1 MARCQIES
9 ADAKLSGTDSRV
21 GTHIRENRCILLAI
35 LDEGLLLLSGA
46 FNAGRHREPR
56 PTAGTRMKAFVS
68 LLLGTWLLIGWTPS
82 VWACC
87 TSALSCVAAVASAG
101 TTCIVD
107 AALSAL
113 QIARGQ
119 LEKDRTTRQREF
131 DEALRQMSEETTAT
145 VTQAQQSADEA
156 MRSLRAADAE
166 ARRITGEDK
175 AAIRASLDQSVVQ
188 QAPPLSGPPQ
198 ATSQA
203 NRLARL
209 GTAAAGS
216 RIAGIPSGQTSSS
229 PTTDPLLER
238 QRLLADGSLES
249 MQRMIE
255 SELRKA
261 TQINGQ
267 QLTTAKQAA
276 VAQRAA
282 VQQQLH
288 NTFNDVV
295 ILGVDGLIV
304 AITQFLRAQ
313 NILEAPKFI
322 VVVVA
327 EMATLIERYQ
337 RQLEPALRSAGT
349 QLAQQLD
356 PVRAAAAMMQQH
368 AMKAGQILAQMQ
380 QAVRLQTAAERQATM
395 AAVANNPSAIP
406 TRASVQLKTPPLL
419 SMTSQRMI
427 ATVANLKTDLQ
438 RVTTAPPPVNLTAIQ
453 SNMRASFD
461 QAFRGQTPA
470 QIGTTRDRLLQ
481 EARSKYGSDRNLLT
495 AMEQTIYQEARI
507 RGGT

>member
-1 MARCQIES
+1 
-9 ADAKLSGTDSRV
+9 
-21 GTHIRENRCILLAI
+21 
-35 LDEGLLLLSGA
+35 
-46 FNAGRHREPR
+46 
-56 PTAGTRMKAFVS
+56 MKASIS
-68 LLLGTWLLIGWTPS
+68 LLLGIWLFIGWTPP

-87 TSALSCVAAVASAG
+87 NSALSCVAAVASAG
-101 TTCIVD
+101 ATCVVD

-113 QIARGQ
+113 QIAKGQ
-119 LEKDRTTRQREF
+119 LEKDRASRQLEF
-131 DEALRQMSEETTAT
+131 DEALRQINNETTAT
-145 VTQAQQSADEA
+145 VAQAQQTADEA

-175 AAIRASLDQSVVQ
+175 AALRVSLDQSVIQ

-198 ATSQA
+198 ATTQF
-203 NRLARL
+203 NRLAGL
-209 GTAAAGS
+209 GTQAAGS
-216 RIAGIPSGQTSSS
+216 RIAGIPSGQTSSG
-229 PTTDPLLER
+229 PATDPLLKR
-238 QRLLADGSLES
+238 QKLLADGSLES

-282 VQQQLH
+282 VQQQLR

-295 ILGVDGLIV
+295 ILGVDALVI
-304 AITQFLRAQ
+304 AITQFLKAQ
-313 NILEAPKFI
+313 NVLEAPKFI

-356 PVRAAAAMMQQH
+356 PVRAAAAMIQQH

-380 QAVRLQTAAERQATM
+380 QAVRMQTAAERQATM
-395 AAVANNPSAIP
+395 AAVANIPSVVP
-406 TRASVQLKTPPLL
+406 TRASVRLQAPAHL
-419 SMTSQRMI
+419 SMTSQRMMT
-427 ATVANLKTDLQ
+427 TVGNLKTDLQ
-438 RVTTAPPPVNLTAIQ
+438 RVTTLPPPVNLPAIQ
-453 SNMRASFD
+453 SNMRSSFN

-481 EARSKYGSDRNLLT
+481 EARAKYEADRNLLA
-495 AMEQTIYQEARI
+495 AMEQTIVREARV
-507 RGGT
+507 RGGM

>member
-1 MARCQIES
+1 MNGS
-9 ADAKLSGTDSRV
+9 GLSTG
-21 GTHIRENRCILLAI
+21 H
-35 LDEGLLLLSGA
+35 
-46 FNAGRHREPR
+46 
-56 PTAGTRMKAFVS
+56 RMKTPLS
-68 LLLGTWLLIGWTPS
+68 LLLGIWLFIGWTPP

-87 TSALSCVAAVASAG
+87 NSALSCVAAVASAG
-101 TTCIVD
+101 ATCVVD

-113 QIARGQ
+113 QIAKGQ
-119 LEKDRTTRQREF
+119 LEKDRASRQREF
-131 DEALRQMSEETTAT
+131 DEALRQMNDETTAT
-145 VTQAQQSADEA
+145 VAQAQQTADEA

-175 AAIRASLDQSVVQ
+175 AALRASLDQSVIQ

-198 ATSQA
+198 PTTQV
-203 NRLARL
+203 NRLAGL
-209 GTAAAGS
+209 GTQAAGS
-216 RIAGIPSGQTSSS
+216 RIAVIPSGQTSSG
-229 PTTDPLLER
+229 PATDPLLER
-238 QRLLADGSLES
+238 QKLLADGSLES

-261 TQINGQ
+261 TQINGL

-282 VQQQLH
+282 VQQQLR

-295 ILGVDGLIV
+295 ILGVDALVI
-304 AITQFLRAQ
+304 AITQFLKAQ
-313 NILEAPKFI
+313 NVLEAPKFI

-327 EMATLIERYQ
+327 EMTTLIERYQ

-356 PVRAAAAMMQQH
+356 PVRAAAAMIQQH
-368 AMKAGQILAQMQ
+368 AIKAGQILAQMQ
-380 QAVRLQTAAERQATM
+380 QAVRMQTAAERQATVI
-395 AAVANNPSAIP
+395 ALANIPSVVP
-406 TRASVQLKTPPLL
+406 TRASVRLQAPTHL

-438 RVTTAPPPVNLTAIQ
+438 RVTTAPSPVNLTAIQ
-453 SNMRASFD
+453 SNMHS
-461 QAFRGQTPA
+461 AFEHAFKGKTPA
-470 QIGTTRDRLLQ
+470 QIHTTRDRLLQ
-481 EARSKYGSDRNLLT
+481 EARAKYGTDRNLLA
-495 AMEQTIYQEARI
+495 AMEQTIHREARA

>member
-1 MARCQIES
+1 M
-9 ADAKLSGTDSRV
+9 KP
-21 GTHIRENRCILLAI
+21 
-35 LDEGLLLLSGA
+35 LLS
-46 FNAGRHREPR
+46 
-56 PTAGTRMKAFVS
+56 
-68 LLLGTWLLIGWTPS
+68 LLFGTWLLIGGTPP

-87 TSALSCVAAVASAG
+87 NSALSCVAAVASAG
-101 TTCIVD
+101 ATCVVD

-113 QIARGQ
+113 QIAKGQ
-119 LEKDRTTRQREF
+119 LEKDRVSRQREF
-131 DEALRQMSEETTAT
+131 DEALRQMNDETTAT
-145 VTQAQQSADEA
+145 VAQAQQTADEA

-175 AAIRASLDQSVVQ
+175 ASIRASLDQSVVQ

-198 ATSQA
+198 ATTQF
-203 NRLARL
+203 NRLAGL
-209 GTAAAGS
+209 GMQAAGS
-216 RIAGIPSGQTSSS
+216 TSATSGGQAI
-229 PTTDPLLER
+229 DPLLER
-238 QRLLADGSLES
+238 QKLLADGSLES
-249 MQRMIE
+249 MQRKIE
-255 SELRKA
+255 SELKKA

-267 QLTTAKQAA
+267 QLTTAKQTA

-356 PVRAAAAMMQQH
+356 PVRAAAAMIQQH

-380 QAVRLQTAAERQATM
+380 QAVRMQTAAERQATVI
-395 AAVANNPSAIP
+395 ALANIPSVMP
-406 TRASVQLKTPPLL
+406 TRASVRLQAPVHL
-419 SMTSQRMI
+419 SMTSQRMM

-438 RVTTAPPPVNLTAIQ
+438 RVTTAPSPVNLTAIQ
-453 SNMRASFD
+453 SNMRSAFD
-461 QAFRGQTPA
+461 RAFRGKTPV
-470 QIGTTRDRLLQ
+470 QIHTTRNQLLQ
-481 EARSKYGSDRNLLT
+481 EARAQYGKDHNLLT
-495 AMEQTIYQEARI
+495 AIEQTIQREARA
-507 RGGT
+507 RGGA

>member
-1 MARCQIES
+1 MNGS
-9 ADAKLSGTDSRV
+9 GLSTG
-21 GTHIRENRCILLAI
+21 H
-35 LDEGLLLLSGA
+35 
-46 FNAGRHREPR
+46 
-56 PTAGTRMKAFVS
+56 RMKTPLS
-68 LLLGTWLLIGWTPS
+68 LLLGIGLFIGWMPP

-87 TSALSCVAAVASAG
+87 NSALSCVAAVASAG
-101 TTCIVD
+101 ATCVVD

-113 QIARGQ
+113 QIAKGQ
-119 LEKDRTTRQREF
+119 LEKDRASRQREF
-131 DEALRQMSEETTAT
+131 DEALRQMNDETTAT
-145 VTQAQQSADEA
+145 VAQAQQTADEA

-175 AAIRASLDQSVVQ
+175 AALRASLDQLVIQ

-198 ATSQA
+198 TTTQF
-203 NRLARL
+203 NRLAGL
-209 GTAAAGS
+209 GMQAAGS
-216 RIAGIPSGQTSSS
+216 TSATSGGQA
-229 PTTDPLLER
+229 TDPLLER
-238 QRLLADGSLES
+238 QKLLADGSLES

-255 SELRKA
+255 SELKKA

-304 AITQFLRAQ
+304 AITQFLGAQ

-322 VVVVA
+322 VVVVT

-356 PVRAAAAMMQQH
+356 PVRAAAAMIQQH
-368 AMKAGQILAQMQ
+368 AIKAGQILAQMQ
-380 QAVRLQTAAERQATM
+380 QAVRMQTAAERQATM
-395 AAVANNPSAIP
+395 AAVANIPSVVP
-406 TRASVQLKTPPLL
+406 TRASVRLRAPAHL
-419 SMTSQRMI
+419 SMTSQRMM
-427 ATVANLKTDLQ
+427 ATVGNLKTDLQ
-438 RVTTAPPPVNLTAIQ
+438 RVTIAPLPVNLNVIQ
-453 SNMRASFD
+453 SNMRSAFE
-461 QAFRGQTPA
+461 QAFRGKTPA
-470 QIGTTRDRLLQ
+470 QIHTTRDRLLQ
-481 EARSKYGSDRNLLT
+481 EARAKYGTDRNLLA
-495 AMEQTIYQEARI
+495 AMEQTIHREARA